1 MNVLVVYCH
10 PGRKSFTRQ
19 ILESLV
25 DGLKSANHTVVI
37 SDLYAN
43 GFQTDMSEA
52 EYAREVGAGGE
63 VAEDVVREQEK
74 IEQAECMIFVY
85 PLWWSDCPAKLKGWF
100 DRVFCRGYA
109 YGYDSNGDR
118 QIGMKKQKL
127 GLLIC
132 TAGYS
137 KEHLEEIGIAESMRK
152 VMIDDRLGQRF
163 ERKELII
170 LGGTIEIDKVRE
182 QHLSTVR
189 ELGKNLNK
197 LLDASEGV

>member
-10 PGRKSFTRQ
+10 PAKKSFTRQ

-25 DGLKSANHTVVI
+25 DGLKSASHAVEI
-37 SDLYAN
+37 SDLYAT
-43 GFQTDMSEA
+43 GFRSDMSEA
-52 EYAREVGAGGE
+52 EYDRETGVASE
-63 VAEDVVREQEK
+63 AALAEDVVREQEK
-74 IEQAECMIFVY
+74 IEQSECVIFVY

-109 YGYDSNGDR
+109 HGYDADGNR
-118 QIGMKKQKL
+118 QIRMKKQKL

-137 KEHLEEIGIAESMRK
+137 KESLEEIGIAESMRK

-163 ERKELII
+163 EKKELII

-182 QHLSTVR
+182 QHIGTVR
-189 ELGKNLNK
+189 EVGKNIEK
-197 LLDASEGV
+197 LLDA